1 MFNKFKEKAFKDY
14 TFISIL
20 LALVILIVPV
30 QQYLKSSYNNYI
42 IFQNSSFH
50 FFQKINLYLEY
61 PKEYFDVYLYNPTF
75 SILFTPIAYLPTL
88 IGMYLWVA
96 LTIVIFYFAVRNLPL
111 DKKSILFIF
120 YFTFLELITS
130 VQNLQSNLIITAGIL
145 FAFIFLER
153 KSSFKS
159 SFFVNLGF
167 FIKAYGAISG
177 ALFILKKPNINNF
190 FYLLF
195 WFLILFSLPLLFYS
209 PAEFVVLYK
218 QWIACLIKDHGTE
231 LGLSVMNFM
240 AKVFH
245 YYGPAYF
252 TQLAGLLMM
261 LITMALIAVKKNY
274 DDVKF
279 FFLAYIMIFV
289 IIFNHASESA
299 TYIVASTGVAI
310 WYVNSKKTVL
320 DKILIIT
327 TFVLTVL
334 SPSDLFPSY
343 IRKHFIKP
351 YKLKVLGPMLIFI
364 RIQILLIYFYV
375 KPGNNSTTVQPA

>member
-1 MFNKFKEKAFKDY
+1 
-14 TFISIL
+14 
-20 LALVILIVPV
+20 
-30 QQYLKSSYNNYI
+30 
-42 IFQNSSFH
+42 
-50 FFQKINLYLEY
+50 
-61 PKEYFDVYLYNPTF
+61 
-75 SILFTPIAYLPTL
+75 
-88 IGMYLWVA
+88 
-96 LTIVIFYFAVRNLPL
+96 
-111 DKKSILFIF
+111 
-120 YFTFLELITS
+120 
-130 VQNLQSNLIITAGIL
+130 
-145 FAFIFLER
+145 
-153 KSSFKS
+153 
-159 SFFVNLGF
+159 
-167 FIKAYGAISG
+167 
-177 ALFILKKPNINNF
+177 
-190 FYLLF
+190 LF